1 MKFKHKLSLGFLI
14 IPLLIGITGFYAL
27 RMSKKSL
34 EESLVQSSHTLAMD
48 INHGLEQRLEDR
60 INLFQEYAQS
70 SLLRKTL
77 SDSNRDFEKR
87 GTIQEYINEKD
98 KEWNS
103 VPNKTITRLMQNIIQ
118 NNISRELR
126 DKISFYEN
134 KYGYRVFGEI
144 FVTNKYGAIV
154 AMTGIT
160 TDYRQ
165 DDEEW
170 WQHAKRDSVY
180 VTKEIGYDESAD
192 MYSLDIGL
200 RINNEK
206 GDVLGI
212 MKIVLNMEDFIGVVR
227 NSANSGI
234 HSYHKSMQYRLL
246 TSEGTLIYSSISN
259 EKFLDDF
266 SHMLPGSEHSPRGDV
281 RGIALSQYE
290 FREDDESIITHG
302 HLDKLKDL
310 AQLNWILMLEHKKD
324 EIFAIMVKLKNQI
337 LTLTISSTLCAI
349 LLGFLFSNSLT
360 KSIKKLSKATEK
372 MGKGKF
378 DTDIDIASH
387 DEIGELAQSFKRMAD
402 DLKTT
407 TVSRDELAR
416 EIEERKKTE
425 LLIHQSKQ
433 DWEDTFNNITDM
445 VTLHDKDYNIL
456 RANKAAE
463 KMLKLPALEKA
474 LNVKC
479 FKYYHGTE
487 GPPEG
492 CPSCVCLKTGVPRT
506 FEIFEPF
513 LGKHLEIR
521 AMARLD
527 DNNQIIGLI
536 HVVRDITE
544 RKKIENAIKKA
555 KMEWEMTFDNANE
568 LLILLDKDL
577 NITRAN
583 KSFAR
588 FTQKSLRQLIGR
600 KCTELIKTDHDH
612 IKHSRKDGKTEIKA
626 HNGQWLQLSFYP
638 IINEHGEFLHSLLI
652 GTDITALKKT
662 QQELVQSEEKLRKH
676 IEELEKSCEITA
688 SRDLRMKALKKEL
701 KKLNADTAQDK
712 GNGDTNS

>member
-27 RMSKKSL
+27 KISKKSL
-34 EESLVQSSHTLAMD
+34 EESLIQSSHTLAMD

-60 INLFQEYAQS
+60 INLFQEYSQS
-70 SLLRKTL
+70 SLLRKAL
-77 SDSNRDFEKR
+77 SDSNRDIEKR
-87 GTIQEYINEKD
+87 GKIQEYINEKD
-98 KEWNS
+98 KEWTS
-103 VPNKTITRLMQNIIQ
+103 VSNKTITRLMQNIIQ

-126 DKISFYEN
+126 DKISFYEHKN
-134 KYGYRVFGEI
+134 GHRVFGDI

-170 WQHAKRDSVY
+170 WQYAQRDSVY
-180 VTKEIGYDESAD
+180 ITKEIGYDESAD

-206 GDVLGI
+206 GDFLGI
-212 MKIVLNMEDFIGVVR
+212 MKIVLNIEDFIGVVR
-227 NSANSGI
+227 NLANSGI
-234 HSYHKSMQYRLL
+234 HRNHKSMQYRLL
-246 TSEGTLIYSSISN
+246 TSEGTLIYSTKSN
-259 EKFLDDF
+259 EKFFDNF
-266 SHMLPGSEHSPRGDV
+266 SHMLPESEYSPRGDV
-281 RGIALSQYE
+281 LGVTLSHYAL
-290 FREDDESIITHG
+290 REDDESIITHG

-324 EIFAIMVKLKNQI
+324 EIFAIMVKLKKQI
-337 LTLTISSTLCAI
+337 VTLTISSTLCAI

-407 TVSRDELAR
+407 TVSRDELAM

-425 LLIHQSKQ
+425 LLINQSKQ

-492 CPSCVCLKTGVPRT
+492 CPSCGCLKTGVPRT

-527 DNNQIIGLI
+527 DNNHIIGLI

-544 RKKIENAIKKA
+544 RKKTENTIKKA

-568 LLILLDKDL
+568 IFILLDKDL
-577 NITRAN
+577 NIMRAN

-588 FTQKSLRQLIGR
+588 FTQKPLKQLIGR

-612 IKHSRKDGKTEIKA
+612 IKQNSKDGKTEIKA

-638 IINEHGEFLHSLLI
+638 IINEHGELLHSLLI

-662 QQELVQSEEKLRKH
+662 QQELVQSEEKLKKN
-676 IEELEKSCEITA
+676 IEELEKSCEMA
-688 SRDLRMKALKKEL
+688 VGRELRMKALKKDL
-701 KKLNADTAQDK
+701 KKLNADPVKDK